1 MPQLA
6 FLGKIRATPIGV
18 GTIRKPDFRGEEMG
32 RIGEITDKR
41 ARRYIRITDELKWE
55 YIDRLMQLDKYK
67 KSFNKVINDALD
79 YGLPLLLKSE
89 FGEIEDEETTEE
101 IHKQAEPQRVIERV
115 ADESLVEITDLLEEI
130 VMNTKLSKSMIA
142 SLFNE
147 RAKNLYGYSVRPELF
162 DMGYL
167 QDTPMYLSESEQT
180 ALDNIKKSRRKRR

>member
-1 MPQLA
+1 M
-6 FLGKIRATPIGV
+6 RGV
-18 GTIRKPDFRGEEMG
+18 RNTDRNVRKF
-32 RIGEITDKR
+32 ITV
-41 ARRYIRITDELKWE
+41 TDDLKWE

-89 FGEIEDEETTEE
+89 FGEIEDEATPEE
-101 IHKQAEPQRVIERV
+101 SHAKVEPQRVIERV
-115 ADESLVEITDLLEEI
+115 ADESLVEITDLLEEV
-130 VMNTKLSKSMIA
+130 VMNTKLSKSMLA

-180 ALDNIKKSRRKRR
+180 ALNNIKKSRRKRR

>member
-1 MPQLA
+1 
-6 FLGKIRATPIGV
+6 
-18 GTIRKPDFRGEEMG
+18 MG

-67 KSFNKVINDALD
+67 KSFNKVINNALD

-89 FGEIEDEETTEE
+89 FGEIEDEDTTEE

>member
-1 MPQLA
+1 M
-6 FLGKIRATPIGV
+6 RGV
-18 GTIRKPDFRGEEMG
+18 RNTDRNVRKF
-32 RIGEITDKR
+32 ITV
-41 ARRYIRITDELKWE
+41 TDDLKWE

-89 FGEIEDEETTEE
+89 FGEIEDEATPEE
-101 IHKQAEPQRVIERV
+101 SHAKVESQRVIERV

-130 VMNTKLSKSMIA
+130 LMNTKLSKSMLA

-180 ALDNIKKSRRKRR
+180 ALNNIKKSRRKRR